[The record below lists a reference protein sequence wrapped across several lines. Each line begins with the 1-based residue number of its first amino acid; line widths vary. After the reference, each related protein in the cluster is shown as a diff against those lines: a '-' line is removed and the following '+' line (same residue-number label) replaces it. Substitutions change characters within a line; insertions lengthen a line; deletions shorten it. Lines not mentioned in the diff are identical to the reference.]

1 MANVVLG
8 AGGPTGLECVKRLL
22 AATSDPVRA
31 VVRDPAKYADKFP
44 TDKRLEVVKGDVTDP
59 DSLKAAF
66 QSAKGVIFAASGQGF
81 WTAKPVD
88 NDVRHQQRQQLM
100 QKLSIAALA
109 SAQEQPSTR
118 SPCIAGTVG
127 SCTAVVQPLQQLA

>member
-1 MANVVLG
+1 
-8 AGGPTGLECVKRLL
+8 
-22 AATSDPVRA
+22 

-66 QSAKGVIFAASGQGF
+66 QGAKGVIFAASGQGF

-88 NDVRHQQRQQLM
+88 NDVRRLQQQLIM
-100 QKLSIAALA
+100 IMYPMSASRNVLSKA
-109 SAQEQPSTR
+109 SSRCPCMDCVVVLVVAQQ
-118 SPCIAGTVG
+118 
-127 SCTAVVQPLQQLA
+127 